1 MVVDKDSPIC
11 HNVEVFGNVSVG
23 AKWQIV
29 IPSDVRKQ
37 LDINPGDSLIVTVK
51 HGKAIWLIKST
62 DLEGFVEMMQEEL
75 KKIKD

>member
-11 HNVEVFGNVSVG
+11 HNFEVFGNVSVG

-37 LDINPGDSLIVTVK
+37 LDIKPGDSLIVTVK

-75 KKIKD
+75 KRIKE